1 MQLSSQATTKTLLTS
16 TNSEAPEEVK
26 MEISLK
32 RIDKLGF
39 FVNPRTGS
47 RRNGTP
53 YFHRTDN
60 GKMLY
65 EVVSNETIPE
75 LFKKAIEQG
84 RIYVPA
90 HIVESRQ
97 TES

>member
-1 MQLSSQATTKTLLTS
+1 
-16 TNSEAPEEVK
+16 

-39 FVNPRTGS
+39 FVNPNTG
-47 RRNGTP
+47 RRRIGTP

-65 EVVSNETIPE
+65 EVLSNDTIKSY
-75 LFKKAIEQG
+75 FMKAIEQG
-84 RIYVPA
+84 RIYVPV
-90 HIVESRQ
+90 HIVES
-97 TES
+97 SN